1 MRLDLTAPIAEV
13 TVYPDRAR
21 IIRRGGVEIPEA
33 GEHEIILGAL
43 PQDMEQE
50 SLRVSG
56 HGTAGALLL
65 GVDLSAEFHE
75 AAPVAETQ
83 RIQAEIDRLTREL
96 ATLDQRATLLDK
108 QRGWLNAL
116 GEHAARSLAYG
127 LIRGTAQPADQERI
141 FAVTRDESERL
152 TAEALDVQRER
163 QRVAQ
168 ELEARRRELEAAGAV
183 SRPDRLRAVIRVRA
197 ASAGTLDLEASY
209 LTHDASWSA
218 QYDARVDIEA
228 SVARFTQQ
236 AAITQWSGEDWGSV
250 ELAVST
256 ARPSAT
262 VSLPDDAPVWYLDQ
276 WAPQPRP
283 RFAAAAPM
291 RGITMKAPA
300 DMAGGA
306 AVEAMAAPMEEP
318 ADMLAAP
325 ATVESAGVAQIFRVG
340 GGMNIPSDG
349 QPHLVGL
356 GDDELPA
363 RLEYVA
369 APVVAEGAHLRAVT
383 LNATGHA
390 LPAGTLRVFH
400 GGAAG
405 DEYVGETHLK
415 PTAEGAQL
423 KLYLGV
429 NDNFTVKR
437 ELVERDT
444 DKGNLL
450 QGGVR
455 KTTIGYR
462 VTIANHTDKE
472 QRVILMDRLPTPK
485 HERIKVKTL
494 EIRPQ
499 PTSQTKLDQLTWETQ
514 MGAGEERRIEW
525 RFLVESP
532 ADMDVAG
539 MP

>member
-13 TVYPDRAR
+13 TVYPDRALVTR
-21 IIRRGGVEIPEA
+21 HGRVEIAEA

-43 PQDMEQE
+43 PQDMEQA
-50 SLRVSG
+50 SLRVVG
-56 HGTAGALLL
+56 RGTAGVLLL

-83 RIQAEIDRLTREL
+83 RIQAEIDRLTREQ
-96 ATLDQRATLLDK
+96 ATLDQRIALLDK
-108 QRGWLNAL
+108 QRGWLSAL

-141 FAVTRDESERL
+141 FSVTRDESERL
-152 TAEALDVQRER
+152 TTATLDTQRER
-163 QRVAQ
+163 QRVTQ
-168 ELEARRRELEAAGAV
+168 ELEARRRELEAAGSV
-183 SRPDRLRAVIRVRA
+183 SQPDRLRAVIRVSA
-197 ASAGTLDLEASY
+197 TSAGTLDLDVTY
-209 LTHDASWSA
+209 LTHAANWEA
-218 QYDARVDIEA
+218 QYDARVDTEA
-228 SVARFTQQ
+228 SAVRFTQQ
-236 AAITQWSGEDWGSV
+236 AAITQWSGEDWADV
-250 ELAVST
+250 RLAVST

-262 VSLPDDAPVWYLDQ
+262 VSLPDEAPVWYLDQ
-276 WAPQPRP
+276 WAPVPRSA
-283 RFAAAAPM
+283 FAAAAPA
-291 RGITMKAPA
+291 RAITMKASAVRAP
-300 DMAGGA
+300 GGA
-306 AVEAMAAPMEEP
+306 ADMMSAEMEEP
-318 ADMLAAP
+318 AEMQAAS
-325 ATVESAGVAQIFRVG
+325 AEVESAGVAQVFRVG
-340 GGMNIPSDG
+340 GDMNIPSDG

-356 GDDELPA
+356 GEDTLPA

-400 GGAAG
+400 SGAAG
-405 DEYVGETHLK
+405 DEYVGETRLK

-429 NDNFTVKR
+429 NDNITVKR
-437 ELVERDT
+437 EMVERDT

-450 QGGVR
+450 QGGAR

-462 VTIANHTDKE
+462 VTIANHTEKE
-472 QRVILMDRLPTPK
+472 QRVVLMDRLPTSK
-485 HERIKVKTL
+485 HERIKVKPL
-494 EIRPQ
+494 EMRPQ
-499 PTSQTKLDQLTWETQ
+499 PSSQTKLDQLAWETQ
-514 MGAGEERRIEW
+514 IGAGEERRIEW

-532 ADMDVAG
+532 ADMQVAG